1 MNSPTIDDLNPYE
14 SLRENQQ
21 EGVEILQECIA
32 DNGFLLME
40 GACGTGKTLLSLLP
54 SIEAVRDPTTKFS
67 RIVVVT
73 SVKQQISVFEDE
85 LEAIN
90 TSIQESEADIDPV
103 SSLTLVGKSDVCPY
117 VLQDEISERA
127 IYSRCDELRDNTS
140 ELYSQMDTP
149 SELYSSQ
156 RSHGGAYAYP
166 RIVPTDEDTDTDYC
180 PYYANHIERSSSESK
195 SVTPRS
201 LTTAGVV
208 DVETL
213 VSTAGSVGTCPHSV
227 MGEYLSDAE
236 VVIGNYTHIFD
247 SRVTETFTDELLSD
261 DTILIVDEA
270 HNLVSRVRD
279 IHSKQIALSTVQRAV
294 REAEYIST
302 FTAFSDDELRTLESA
317 VAGFG
322 LDVST
327 VDDEI
332 RDKLTRCSD
341 AVEGTQLEPESIDQL
356 IQMILDVESLYET
369 APISSDVIESWI
381 TFTNDLYSVIGTL
394 VSEELQSQ
402 QTAEYEITIPLQD
415 PEDATDTDKLSDW
428 ISLYPDEHDA
438 VKQYGQIGSILSQT
452 TEFLYETYVSEDTD
466 ASNTPP
472 PVAQQLGKFIDQ
484 YTHADVVSHFRSI
497 ELERSMNE
505 MNAEFEWGTEYTATV
520 ELYNCLPNEEIA
532 NTLDI
537 FGSGVLMSATL
548 EPLDVF
554 SDVSGLAILENSAA
568 SESDGRPVYTTQF
581 GLTYPEENRERI
593 VVDLPA
599 FKYQAK
605 GNPFTDTDLTNPNI
619 TNTVR
624 QKYLSATSTVLSQT
638 DGSVLIVLPSYTE
651 AKWMYDV
658 LNTHSQANTSS
669 LYLDTASTNAETESL
684 KHDFFNDESGIL
696 LTGAHG
702 TLTEGVDYYGDRL
715 AAVICLGVPLA
726 NTNEPKSKAL
736 ISTFDEYYGNQNGF
750 EYAFT
755 IPAIRKVRQALG
767 RVIRSHT
774 DIGITVLCDERYT
787 VPHTSTGTPVSWTT
801 MQRQFTDH
809 VSWRS
814 IMNSANVSGSNW
826 DNVRRFFS
834 KTEHQEFK
842 QVSPEEL
849 TETLHSFWTRHKSTQ

>member
-1 MNSPTIDDLNPYE
+1 MNSPTIADFNPYE
-14 SLRENQQ
+14 SLRENQI
-21 EGVEILQECIA
+21 EGVETLQNCID

-54 SIEAVRDPTTKFS
+54 SLEAVRDPSTKFS

-90 TSIQESEADIDPV
+90 SSLEDSDSDIDPV

-117 VLQDEISERA
+117 VIQDEISERA

-140 ELYSQMDTP
+140 ELFSRKDSP

-156 RSHGGAYAYP
+156 RSHGGSYAYP
-166 RIVPTDEDTDTDYC
+166 DSVPADADTDTDYC
-180 PYYANHIERSSSESK
+180 PYYANHIERSVSDSK

-201 LTTAGVV
+201 LSNAGVV
-208 DVETL
+208 DVDTL

-227 MGEYLSDAE
+227 MGDYLSDAE
-236 VVIGNYTHIFD
+236 VVIGNYKHIFD
-247 SRVTETFTDELLSD
+247 SGVADTFTGDLLSD
-261 DTILIVDEA
+261 ETILIVDEA

-279 IHSKQIALSTVQRAV
+279 IYSEQLALSTMQRAIG
-294 REAEYIST
+294 EAEYIST
-302 FTAFSDDELRTLESA
+302 FTAFSDEELRTIESA
-317 VAGFG
+317 VTGFG
-322 LDVST
+322 MDVST
-327 VDDEI
+327 LDDTV
-332 RDKLTRCSD
+332 RDKVTRCSD
-341 AVEGTQLEPESIDQL
+341 AVEGTQLEPDSISEL
-356 IQMILDVESLYET
+356 IEMILDVESLYET
-369 APISSDVIESWI
+369 APISADVIEAWI
-381 TFTNDLYSVIGTL
+381 TFTEDLHGVIGKL
-394 VSEELQSQ
+394 VSEELKSQ
-402 QTAEYEITIPLQD
+402 DTAEYEITIPLQD
-415 PEDATDTDKLSDW
+415 PEDATDTDRLSDW
-428 ISLYPDEHDA
+428 ISLYPDDTGA
-438 VKQYGQIGSILSQT
+438 VKEYGQIGSILSQT
-452 TEFLYETYVSEDTD
+452 TEFLYEQYVSEDTD
-466 ASNTPP
+466 PSNTPQ
-472 PVAQQLGKFIDQ
+472 PVSQQVGMFIDT
-484 YTHADVVSHFRSI
+484 YTNADVVSHFRSI

-505 MNAEFEWGTEYTATV
+505 MNAAFEWGSEYTAKL

-548 EPLDVF
+548 EPLNVF
-554 SDVSGLAILENSAA
+554 SDVSGLSTLEDS
-568 SESDGRPVYTTQF
+568 SESEPNGRPIYTSQF
-581 GLTYPEENRERI
+581 GLTYPEENRKRI

-605 GNPFTDTDLTNPNI
+605 DTPFTDSDLEDPNI
-619 TNTVR
+619 KNTVR
-624 QKYLSATSTVLSQT
+624 QKYLSATSTVISQT
-638 DGSVLIVLPSYTE
+638 TGSVLIVLPSYTE
-651 AKWMYDV
+651 AKWMYEV
-658 LNTHSQANTSS
+658 LNKHSKASEES

-684 KHDFFNDESGIL
+684 KQDFFTDDSGIL
-696 LTGAHG
+696 ITGAHG

-715 AAVICLGVPLA
+715 SAVICLGVPLA

-767 RVIRSHT
+767 RVIRSNT
-774 DIGITVLCDERYT
+774 DVGTTVLLDERYD
-787 VPHTSTGTPVSWTT
+787 VPYTSTGDPVSWST
-801 MQRQFTDH
+801 MQKQFTEH

-814 IMNSANVSGSNW
+814 IMNSTNVTGSNW

-834 KTEHQEFK
+834 ETEHSEFTTVK
-842 QVSPEEL
+842 PEDL
-849 TETLHSFWTRHKSTQ
+849 HTTLQSFWNEH